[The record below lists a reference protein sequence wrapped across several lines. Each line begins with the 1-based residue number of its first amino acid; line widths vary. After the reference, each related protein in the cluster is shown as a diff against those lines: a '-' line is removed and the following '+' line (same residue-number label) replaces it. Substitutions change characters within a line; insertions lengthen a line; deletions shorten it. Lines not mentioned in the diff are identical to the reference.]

1 MSNSNISFDN
11 NNNPLNILQN
21 NSSKNNLQET
31 LNIPKNVGPCEIIK
45 KLKDGGYSKI
55 YLAKSRYTGDNVC
68 IKLIEK
74 TTFQ

>member
-11 NNNPLNILQN
+11 NNNPLNILHK

-31 LNIPKNVGPCEIIK
+31 FNIPKNIGPYEIIK

-55 YLAKSRYTGDNVC
+55 YLAKSKYTGDNVC
-68 IKLIEK
+68 NKKIKK
-74 TTFQ
+74 